1 MIFTIIGNRDA
12 PVYERDKYVPVVK
25 ALLLAGHIGRSGGAV
40 CMDDVLTQAVKE
52 LLAEGHT
59 DIKAEIYLPKKYFN
73 GLVFGDLGGRVVSV
87 LEFNNRS
94 EAMELASKFHAAWHY
109 CDEWSRGLHARN
121 MYEIKG
127 RELNTPA
134 DFVLT
139 YAKTNRN
146 GVIMRG
152 TATAAALA
160 TSLNIPIFNSYV
172 TPFDGVYA
180 FLKEQGIDH
189 VNMDHRE

>member
-12 PVYERDKYVPVVK
+12 PVYERDKYIPIVK
-25 ALLLAGHIGRSGGAV
+25 FLLRAGHTGRSGGAER
-40 CMDDVLTQAVKE
+40 MDDVLTQAVYE

-59 DIKAEIYLPKKYFN
+59 DINAEIYLPKKYFN
-73 GLVFGDLGGRVVSV
+73 GLVSGDFSGRVMSTP
-87 LEFNNRS
+87 EFSNRS
-94 EAMELASKFHAAWHY
+94 EALDLASKFHAAWHY
-109 CDEWSRGLHARN
+109 CDEWSRNMHARN

-127 RELNTPA
+127 KDLNTPT

-160 TSLNIPIFNSYV
+160 TSLRIPIFNSYV
-172 TPFDGVYA
+172 TPFDGIYD
-180 FLKEQGIDH
+180 FLKEQGIEYVNVDH
-189 VNMDHRE
+189 GE

>member
-12 PVYERDKYVPVVK
+12 PVYERDKYVPIVK
-25 ALLLAGHIGRSGGAV
+25 FLLHAGHIGRSGGAV

-52 LLAEGHT
+52 LLAEGNS

-73 GLVFGDLGGRVVSV
+73 GLASGDLNGRVMNAS
-87 LEFNNRS
+87 EFSNLP
-94 EAMELASKFHAAWHY
+94 EATELASKLHAAWYY
-109 CDEWSRGLHARN
+109 CDAWSRSLHSRN

-127 RELNTPA
+127 KDLNTPA

-146 GVIMRG
+146 GAIMRG

-172 TPFDGVYA
+172 TPFDGIYD
-180 FLKEQGIDH
+180 FLKEQGIEYVKLDH
-189 VNMDHRE
+189 GE